1 MSIQIEKI
9 AEHKQQFQTEKMK
22 VPVVLHI
29 NDALLPEE
37 STLLQLES
45 VASND
50 CCFHHIAGMADVH
63 SKPGRKNATGTTVT
77 SEKFILPQV
86 NDSDP
91 ACGMRLIRT
100 NLTEDNI
107 TPEELDKLFK
117 ELVYKVPTKKYV
129 GTYVPFRVVVDICRK
144 GIGPLIDH
152 LGIKTKFEK
161 ENALGGENFFTTG
174 HPELVS
180 GSHTRQDSSKSNGM
194 LKQVQHDN
202 VREAQDNS
210 IPSQQDIFNI
220 IPKLFLFFA
229 QFRLGILGAAGN
241 HFLDLMKV
249 TDIEDPETAEKL
261 GIKKGQ
267 YLFMVHCGSGIL
279 GQYTMYMYTAK
290 KREHLSTA
298 ILMNIGRFFWNTPFK
313 KTINAIAQKIRQSD
327 FGKKEALITFD
338 GAGDDGKLYMAARN
352 ACSNF
357 AHANR
362 AVIAHNVG
370 ETIQKVLGRDAEL
383 ELLYDMPHILVS
395 QEEHFGKNIWVHRNG
410 TSRAYGPSR
419 MKDHPLFGQTGEPA
433 FIPSSMSTEAYLC
446 VGTDGNESSFYSC
459 NHGAGKAAK
468 KTEAI
473 VPESQEELHKKL
485 ESKGVHLYNGQSK
498 KVIEQ
503 DSSHYKRVE
512 DVIAGVKANNI
523 VKPVAKMQ
531 PVSIIMY

>member
-1 MSIQIEKI
+1 
-9 AEHKQQFQTEKMK
+9 MK

-29 NDALLPEE
+29 NDELLPEE

-77 SEKFILPQV
+77 SEKFIMPQV

-91 ACGMRLIRT
+91 ACGMRLVKT
-100 NLTEDNI
+100 NLTDENT
-107 TPEELDKLFK
+107 TPEEIHKLF
-117 ELVYKVPTKKYV
+117 EALVPRVPTKKFL
-129 GTYVPFRVVVDICRK
+129 GTYIPFNTVADICRG
-144 GIGPLIDH
+144 GIQHLIDY
-152 LGIKTKFEK
+152 LKIETKNE
-161 ENALGGENFFTTG
+161 ALNSLDGGNFFTNNC

-180 GSHTRQDSSKSNGM
+180 GSSRDKEIPD
-194 LKQVQHDN
+194 QVRNDMRKN
-202 VREAQDNS
+202 
-210 IPSQQDIFNI
+210 IPSRQDIFNI
-220 IPKLFLFFA
+220 IPPLFLFFA
-229 QFRLGILGAAGN
+229 QFRSGILGAAGN

-298 ILMNIGRFFWNTPFK
+298 ILMNIGRFFWNTPFR
-313 KTINAIAQKIRQSD
+313 KTIDLIARKIRQSD
-327 FGKKEALITFD
+327 FGKKEPLITFD
-338 GAGDDGKLYMAARN
+338 GEGEDGKLYMAARN
-352 ACSNF
+352 ACSNW

-362 AVIAHNVG
+362 AVITHNVSRTIK
-370 ETIQKVLGRDAEL
+370 ETLGRDPEMEL
-383 ELLYDMPHILVS
+383 IYDMPHILVS
-395 QEEHFGKNIWVHRNG
+395 QEEHYGKNIWVHRNG

-419 MKDHPLFGQTGEPA
+419 MKNHPLFGQTGEPA
-433 FIPSSMSTEAYLC
+433 FIPTSMSTEAYLC
-446 VGTDGNESSFYSC
+446 VGTDENVSSFYSC

-468 KTEAI
+468 KTEDV
-473 VPESQEELHKKL
+473 VPENQEELHKKL
-485 ESKGVHLYNGQSK
+485 ELKGVHLYNGKSS

-503 DSSHYKRVE
+503 DSSHYKRAE

-531 PVSIIMY
+531 PISIIMY

>member
-1 MSIQIEKI
+1 MSISLHKI
-9 AEHKQQFQTEKMK
+9 AEHKQQFQTETMK

-37 STLLQLES
+37 STLLQLQS

-77 SEKFILPQV
+77 SEQFILPQV

-91 ACGMRLIRT
+91 ACGMRLVRT

-107 TPEELDKLFK
+107 TPEELDTLFK
-117 ELVYKVPTKKYV
+117 ALVDKVPTKKFV
-129 GTYVPFRVVVDICRK
+129 GTYVPFRVIVDICRK
-144 GIGPLIDH
+144 GIQPLIDH

-161 ENALGGENFFTTG
+161 ENALGGENFFG
-174 HPELVS
+174 EE
-180 GSHTRQDSSKSNGM
+180 KSA
-194 LKQVQHDN
+194 K
-202 VREAQDNS
+202 
-210 IPSQQDIFNI
+210 DIFNI

-249 TDIEDPETAEKL
+249 TDIEDEETAQKL

-267 YLFMVHCGSGIL
+267 YLFMIHCGSGIL

-313 KTINAIAQKIRQSD
+313 KTIRTIARKIRESD
-327 FGKKEALITFD
+327 FGKKEPLITFD
-338 GAGDDGKLYMAARN
+338 GDGDDGKMYMAARN

-370 ETIQKVLGRDAEL
+370 ETIASVLGRDAQL
-383 ELLYDMPHILVS
+383 ELVYDMPHILVS

-419 MKDHPLFGQTGEPA
+419 MKEHPLFSQTGEPA

-446 VGTDGNESSFYSC
+446 VGTDDNESSFYSC
-459 NHGAGKAAK
+459 NHGAGKAAT
-468 KTEAI
+468 KTESVI
-473 VPESQEELHKKL
+473 PETQEELHKKL
-485 ESKGVHLYNGQSK
+485 ETKGVHLYNGKSK

-503 DSSHYKRVE
+503 DSSHYKQIE
-512 DVIAGVKANNI
+512 DVIAGAKANHI